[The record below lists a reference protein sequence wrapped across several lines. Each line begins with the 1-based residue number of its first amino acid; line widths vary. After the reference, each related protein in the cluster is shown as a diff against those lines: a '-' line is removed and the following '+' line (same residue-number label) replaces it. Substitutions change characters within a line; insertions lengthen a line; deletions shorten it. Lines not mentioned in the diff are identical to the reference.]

1 MPRNKSYLT
10 LFCCLKDC
18 NKPTELAK
26 HIDKIKQST
35 IIILRSVFE
44 MYVIQ
49 VILKVPSN
57 II

>member
-10 LFCCLKDC
+10 FFCCLKDF
-18 NKPTELAK
+18 NKTTELAK
-26 HIDKIKQST
+26 HIDKIKHST

-44 MYVIQ
+44 MYVMQ
-49 VILKVPSN
+49 VILNVPSN

>member
-1 MPRNKSYLT
+1 MT
-10 LFCCLKDC
+10 LFCCLKDI
-18 NKPTELAK
+18 NITTELAK

-44 MYVIQ
+44 IYVMQI
-49 VILKVPSN
+49 ILKVLSN